1 MGEWDKRC
9 SQKSVQICTIQIYPV
24 ELYSRHSPISQS
36 VWFGTC
42 CGAPGWWS
50 SRIGQMYAM
59 RFCPPQS
66 RRDANN
72 CQPLSRLQSL
82 QYLAMCSQH
91 LGLIR
96 NKGTTNYIF
105 MYAVPQYVCMWT
117 TAQHISLSPRDLG
130 TQEMTIGAEYWR
142 DLAGLIMI
150 VSEGK
155 KHSHKRNCCIT
166 NLCSGQNEFQISS
179 GCWELDSL
187 ASFPTSWE

>member
-105 MYAVPQYVCMWT
+105 ICTQYHNTCVCEL
-117 TAQHISLSPRDLG
+117 QHSTSPFRRATSGLRKWRSVQNTGGTSL
-130 TQEMTIGAEYWR
+130 
-142 DLAGLIMI
+142 
-150 VSEGK
+150 VS
-155 KHSHKRNCCIT
+155 
-166 NLCSGQNEFQISS
+166 
-179 GCWELDSL
+179 
-187 ASFPTSWE
+187 SW